1 MVGKEE
7 DAKRTQVLSSSLQL
21 MNNLSSGCHPGVFIG
36 NTGLF
41 VGKRKEKIF
50 HFPESSLPDA
60 VVDPSMITV

>member
-7 DAKRTQVLSSSLQL
+7 DAKRTLVLSSSLEL

-41 VGKRKEKIF
+41 LQTEKKIF
-50 HFPESSLPDA
+50 HFPETLLPDA
-60 VVDPSMITV
+60 VLDPSMITV